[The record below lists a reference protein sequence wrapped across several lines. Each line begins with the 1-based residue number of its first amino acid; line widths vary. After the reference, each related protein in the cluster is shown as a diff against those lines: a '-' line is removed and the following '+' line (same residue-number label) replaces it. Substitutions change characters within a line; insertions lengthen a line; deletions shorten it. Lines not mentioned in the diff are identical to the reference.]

1 MISRRYSAGFAR
13 VQHWTALE
21 ETSCDGEADKQSDS
35 KWQLVAGLHGV
46 VAQTIFAAVGVGAC
60 RT

>member
-1 MISRRYSAGFAR
+1 

-35 KWQLVAGLHGV
+35 KWQLVVGLHGA